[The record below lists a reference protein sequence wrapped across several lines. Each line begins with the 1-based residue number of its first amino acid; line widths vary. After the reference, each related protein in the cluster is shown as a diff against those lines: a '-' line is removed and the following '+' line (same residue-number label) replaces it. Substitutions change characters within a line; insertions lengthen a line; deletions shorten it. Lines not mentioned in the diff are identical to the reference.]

1 MKWLTLEKIKAQCR
15 IELDFHDEDE
25 WLEDAGEAAE
35 DAILEVLNRSY
46 ENLYEVYGR
55 IPAPVRQTSLMLVA
69 SLYKDREK
77 DLVQEAHDNKT
88 FALLLKPYMR
98 LVSNDNANEN
108 ENNETRYGCKN
119 L

>member
-1 MKWLTLEKIKAQCR
+1 MKWLTLEKIKAQLR
-15 IELDFHDEDE
+15 IDPDFHDEDE

-55 IPAPVRQTSLMLVA
+55 IPAPVRRTSLMLVA

-77 DLVQEAHDNKT
+77 DLIQEAHTNPT
-88 FALLLKPYMR
+88 FAFLLKPYMR
-98 LVSNDNANEN
+98 LATGNEN
-108 ENNETRYGCKN
+108 EYNNNRYGCKN

>member
-1 MKWLTLEKIKAQCR
+1 MKWLTLSKIKQQCR

-55 IPAPVRQTSLMLVA
+55 IPAPVRHTSLMLVA

-88 FALLLKPYMR
+88 FALLLKPYMI
-98 LVSNDNANEN
+98 LTYNENDN